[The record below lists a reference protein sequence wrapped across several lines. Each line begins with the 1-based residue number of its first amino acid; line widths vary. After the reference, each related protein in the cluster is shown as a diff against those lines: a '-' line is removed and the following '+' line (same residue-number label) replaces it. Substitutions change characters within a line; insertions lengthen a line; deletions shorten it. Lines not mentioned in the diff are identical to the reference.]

1 MPTLRR
7 LLALTLA
14 LVTVSIAAAAQPP
27 AGAAVLASRLS
38 ALIDKQGVSGFET
51 DVTAAIRAMLPSSVT
66 PAVDEMGT
74 LTVTLGQGEPHLLV
88 TASID
93 EDGYIVSDITDGG
106 FLRLQRVSS
115 GASHPLY
122 DQFLYGQPVVVRRT
136 DGQMLPAVSVSA
148 SAHLQRGR
156 SQASAVKGLDDLWV
170 DVGAAS
176 RAEVEKL
183 GIKMLDTVA
192 LRERVQRLAGAQVAG
207 LAAQARAN
215 ALAMVELVRSLAAAK
230 TLNGSVTVA
239 WTTQGLFGDRGFV
252 RLSRRIEPD
261 AVIVLARAPLGRDAD
276 VSGSYGTP
284 DKGPV
289 VFQGGQVRSG
299 AAAAP
304 QAGAEATAVPQAP
317 RLAGL
322 PGPWAAKTKVLV
334 LPVRF
339 AQTPVETIQLG
350 DLAALATLLAS
361 EAGVAPVPPDAST
374 GPAVTGTQLGAPAT
388 GNFGTLA
395 TLIDTYGVS
404 GHETDARV
412 AVEKLL
418 PKWAKP
424 EVDAKGNLTVSFGQ
438 GGKELLFV
446 AHTDE
451 LGYEI
456 ADIRE
461 DGMAAVRRGGVYHA
475 SMEGHGVLVH
485 TARGRVPA
493 IVAPRRN
500 YTRATEWQP
509 RAEEV
514 LLYFGTASRAETEAL
529 GVTKGDAATV
539 RKQLVRLGD
548 HRASARAIDD
558 RAGCTALIEALK
570 KLDPAKVPNRIT
582 FAWDVEEETG
592 LTGAG
597 VLAERMAPAY
607 VFAVDTFVSSDS
619 PVDPQRTS
627 RIALGSGAVLRAVDN
642 SSITP
647 PATLEVIR
655 KLAAA
660 RGIPVTVGTTNGGN
674 DGSQFSKVG
683 TIVVPISWP
692 GRYSHSAVEVI
703 DGRDLQALVDLIV
716 ALAQGM

>member
-1 MPTLRR
+1 MTTRR

-14 LVTVSIAAAAQPP
+14 LSAFSAAAAGDPP
-27 AGAAVLASRLS
+27 PGSTIGVSELS
-38 ALIDKQGVSGFET
+38 TLIGRQGVSGFET
-51 DVTAAIRAMLPSSVT
+51 DVTAAVRAMLPSSVT
-66 PAVDEMGT
+66 PAVDEIGNM
-74 LTVTLGQGEPHLLV
+74 TVTIGRGKPHLLV

-93 EDGYIVSDITDGG
+93 EDGYLVSEITDAGYI
-106 FLRLQRVSS
+106 RLQRVSS
-115 GASHPLY
+115 GAAHQLY
-122 DQFLYGQPVVVRRT
+122 DQFLYGQPVVVRGT
-136 DGQMLPAVSVSA
+136 DGRIVPAVSVSA

-156 SQASAVKGLDDLWV
+156 PPAAAVKGLDDLWV
-170 DVGAAS
+170 DAGAAS

-183 GIKMLDTVA
+183 GIEMLDTVA
-192 LRERVQRLAGAQVAG
+192 LRERVQRLAGDQVAG
-207 LAAQARAN
+207 VAAQARAN
-215 ALAMVELVRSLAAAK
+215 ALALVGLVRSLAASR
-230 TLNGSVTVA
+230 TVNGSVTVA
-239 WTTQGLFGDRGFV
+239 WTTQGLFGDRGLV
-252 RLSRRIEPD
+252 RLARTIEPD
-261 AVIVLARAPLGRDAD
+261 SVVVLARAPIGRDAD
-276 VSGSYGTP
+276 ARGSYGTP
-284 DKGPV
+284 GSGPV
-289 VFQGGQVRSG
+289 MTR
-299 AAAAP
+299 P
-304 QAGAEATAVPQAP
+304 AGARPPQGTSQGTPPTPRVP
-317 RLAGL
+317 GL
-322 PGPWAAKTKVLV
+322 PAAWAEKTKVAV
-334 LPVRF
+334 LPVLW
-339 AQTPVETIQLG
+339 AQTPVETVR
-350 DLAALATLLAS
+350 LADVSALVATLAS
-361 EAGVAPVPPDAST
+361 EAGVTPVAPEGLPMPGDVALGPPPT
-374 GPAVTGTQLGAPAT
+374 GA
-388 GNFGTLA
+388 FRTLA
-395 TLIDTYGVS
+395 TLIDAYAVS
-404 GHETDARV
+404 GHETEARM

-418 PKWAKP
+418 PAWAKP
-424 EVDAKGNLTVSFGQ
+424 EVDAKGNLTVSFGK
-438 GGKELLFV
+438 GGRELLFV

-456 ADIRE
+456 ADLRE

-493 IVAPRRN
+493 IVAPRPN

-509 RAEEV
+509 KPEEV

-529 GVTKGDAATV
+529 GVARGDTATV
-539 RKQLVRLGD
+539 RKQLVRLGA

-558 RAGCTALIEALK
+558 RAGCTALIEALR
-570 KLDPAKVPNRIT
+570 KLDPAKVPNRVT

-627 RIALGSGAVLRAVDN
+627 RVPLGNGAVLRAVDN

-647 PATLEVIR
+647 PATVEAIR
-655 KLAAA
+655 ALAAA

-716 ALAQGM
+716 ALTDMR

>member
-1 MPTLRR
+1 M
-7 LLALTLA
+7 LTLA
-14 LVTVSIAAAAQPP
+14 LAFVSIGAAAQAP
-27 AGAAVLASRLS
+27 GGSAALAPRLS
-38 ALIDKQGVSGFET
+38 TLIGKQGVSGFET
-51 DVTAAIRAMLPSSVT
+51 DVTAAVRLMLPASVA
-66 PAVDEMGT
+66 PAVDEIGN
-74 LTVTLGQGEPHLLV
+74 LTVTVGQGKPHLLV

-93 EDGYIVSDITDGG
+93 EDGYIVSDITDAG

-122 DQFLYGQPVVVRRT
+122 DQFLYGQPVAVRRT
-136 DGQMLPAVSVSA
+136 DGQMVPAVSVSA

-170 DVGAAS
+170 DAGAAS
-176 RAEVEKL
+176 PAEVAKL

-192 LRERVQRLAGAQVAG
+192 LRERVQRLAGDQVSG

-215 ALAMVELVRSLAAAK
+215 ALAMVELVHSLAAAK
-230 TLNGSVTVA
+230 TLNGLVTVA
-239 WTTQGLFGDRGFV
+239 WTAQGLFGDRGLV
-252 RLSRRIEPD
+252 RLARRLEPD
-261 AVIVLARAPLGRDAD
+261 AVVVLARAPIGRDAD
-276 VSGSYGTP
+276 ARGTYGTAGT
-284 DKGPV
+284 GPV
-289 VFQGGQVRSG
+289 VTHPAPARTGQAAG
-299 AAAAP
+299 AGPAAAQPGAP
-304 QAGAEATAVPQAP
+304 AAPQAP

-322 PGPWAAKTKVLV
+322 PPAWAAKTKVMV
-334 LPVRF
+334 LPVLW
-339 AQTPVETIQLG
+339 AQTPVETVRLT
-350 DLAALATLLAS
+350 DVSALAAALAS
-361 EAGVAPVPPDAST
+361 EAGVAPVASEAPPP
-374 GPAVTGTQLGAPAT
+374 PADSPLGARAT
-388 GNFGTLA
+388 ANFATLA
-395 TLIDTYGVS
+395 TLIDAYAVS

-424 EVDAKGNLTVSFGQ
+424 EVDAKGNLTVSFGK

-456 ADIRE
+456 ADVRE
-461 DGMAAVRRGGVYHA
+461 DGMATVRRGGVYHA

-493 IVAPRRN
+493 IVAPRPN
-500 YTRATEWQP
+500 YTRASEWQP

-529 GVTKGDAATV
+529 GVAKGDTATV

-558 RAGCTALIEALK
+558 RAGCAALIEALK

-592 LTGAG
+592 LSGAG
-597 VLAERMAPAY
+597 VLADRMAPTY

-627 RIALGSGAVLRAVDN
+627 LVPLGSGAVLRAVDN

-647 PATLEVIR
+647 PATVEVIR

-716 ALAQGM
+716 ALAHGM

>member
-1 MPTLRR
+1 MLLRR
-7 LLALTLA
+7 LPALALA
-14 LVTVSIAAAAQPP
+14 LLVIPVAAAAQPSASAP
-27 AGAAVLASRLS
+27 LAAGLS
-38 ALIDKQGVSGFET
+38 TLIGRQGVSGFEA
-51 DVTAAIRAMLPSSVT
+51 DVTAAVRAMLPTSV
-66 PAVDEMGT
+66 AASIDEIGN
-74 LTVTLGQGEPHLLV
+74 LTATVGQGAPHLLV

-93 EDGYIVSDITDGG
+93 EDGYLVSEITEQG

-115 GASHPLY
+115 GAGHPLY

-136 DGQMLPAVSVSA
+136 DGLMVPGVSVSA

-156 SQASAVKGLDDLWV
+156 TQAAAIKGLDDLWV

-176 RAEVEKL
+176 RADVEKL

-192 LRERVQRLAGAQVAG
+192 LRERVQRLAGDQVAG

-215 ALAMVELVRSLAAAK
+215 ALAMVELVRSLAVAGTPK
-230 TLNGSVTVA
+230 GSVTVA
-239 WTTQGLFGDRGFV
+239 WTTQGLFGDRGLV
-252 RLSRRIEPD
+252 RLGRRIQPD
-261 AVIVLARAPLGRDAD
+261 SVVVLGRAPIGREADAR
-276 VSGSYGTP
+276 GSYGTP
-284 DKGPV
+284 GAGPV
-289 VFQGGQVRSG
+289 VTVPGEPRTGQPG
-299 AAAAP
+299 AAS
-304 QAGAEATAVPQAP
+304 GTPQAP
-317 RLAGL
+317 RLLGL
-322 PGPWAAKTKVLV
+322 PAAWTPKTKVLV
-334 LPVRF
+334 LPVLY
-339 AQTPVETIQLG
+339 AQTPVETVRLADISALVSALAAEAGVSPVTPREFPVKPDAPLG
-350 DLAALATLLAS
+350 PAPAGNFQALATL
-361 EAGVAPVPPDAST
+361 VDA
-374 GPAVTGTQLGAPAT
+374 
-388 GNFGTLA
+388 
-395 TLIDTYGVS
+395 YGVS
-404 GHETDARV
+404 GHETESRL

-418 PKWAKP
+418 PAWAKR
-424 EVDAKGNLTVSFGQ
+424 EVDAKGNLTVSFGA

-456 ADIRE
+456 SDIRE

-493 IVAPRRN
+493 IVAPRPN
-500 YTRATEWQP
+500 YVRATEWQP
-509 RAEEV
+509 RPEDV

-529 GVTKGDAATV
+529 GVSSGDTATV
-539 RKQLVRLGD
+539 RKQLVRLGE

-558 RAGCTALIEALK
+558 RAGCAALIEALK
-570 KLDPAKVPNRIT
+570 KLDPAKVPNRVT

-597 VLAERMAPAY
+597 VLAERMAPAF

-627 RIALGSGAVLRAVDN
+627 RIPLGTGAVLRAVDN

-647 PATLEVIR
+647 PATLETIR

-683 TIVVPISWP
+683 SIIVPISWP

-703 DGRDLQALVDLIV
+703 DGRDLQALIDLIV
-716 ALAQGM
+716 ALTEMK